1 MFRLDNLLEQW
12 ATIYRPLSH
21 TPGAKSDHRTFF
33 RIGMIDQNSEFIRN
47 FATTPSPAMAYA
59 THIDAELAAQ
69 NPKAVSYRHVIY
81 FMAKQQSGTLSKTQA
96 TDELSATEA
105 RFQTDD
111 MVQDLLAYLFALKAV
126 VGGKR
131 IIKSVAMD
139 MVKLEKYQGM
149 SASISTVITLFV
161 SSITGMPVSTSHCS
175 TSAIMGV
182 GASKS
187 IKRVNWDIAKNMVT
201 AWVLTF
207 PCCGLIGFLLAKVF
221 MLF

>member
-69 NPKAVSYRHVIY
+69 NPKAISYRHVIY
-81 FMAKQQSGTLSKTQA
+81 FMVKQQAGTLSKTQA

-105 RFQTDD
+105 RFHTDD

-131 IIKSVAMD
+131 ISDDQQTVLDATGVPLDFIYGMD
-139 MVKLEKYQGM
+139 QFSRECWRGMKLDEAHWG
-149 SASISTVITLFV
+149 TLP
-161 SSITGMPVSTSHCS
+161 SMLNG
-175 TSAIMGV
+175 
-182 GASKS
+182 
-187 IKRVNWDIAKNMVT
+187 WQ
-201 AWVLTF
+201 L
-207 PCCGLIGFLLAKVF
+207 CGLTIEQLQPRELCIVQSRYNI
-221 MLF
+221 

>member
-1 MFRLDNLLEQW
+1 MFRLDDILEHW
-12 ATIYRPLSH
+12 ATVYRPLSH

-33 RIGMIDQNSEFIRN
+33 RIAMIDQNSEFIRN

-59 THIDAELAAQ
+59 THIDAELAQQ

-131 IIKSVAMD
+131 ISDDQQTVLDATGVPLDFIYGMD
-139 MVKLEKYQGM
+139 QFTRECWRGMKLDEAHWG
-149 SASISTVITLFV
+149 TLP
-161 SSITGMPVSTSHCS
+161 SMLNG
-175 TSAIMGV
+175 
-182 GASKS
+182 
-187 IKRVNWDIAKNMVT
+187 WQ
-201 AWVLTF
+201 L
-207 PCCGLIGFLLAKVF
+207 CGLTIEQLQPRELCIVQSRYNI
-221 MLF
+221 